1 MNAKS
6 TPAQQALQAAA
17 TEAGS
22 LLSKLA
28 HPQRLML
35 VCHLLEGECTVGD
48 LAQAVGL
55 RQPTTS
61 QHLAQL
67 KADGIVT
74 PRRDG
79 QMIYYKLA
87 TGPSRA
93 IIKAL
98 QAHFCKEKS

>member
-1 MNAKS
+1 MNIKS
-6 TPAQQALQAAA
+6 TPAQAALQTAAA
-17 TEAGS
+17 EASS
-22 LLSKLA
+22 LLGRLA

-35 VCHLLEGECTVGD
+35 VCQLLAGECAVGA

-67 KADGIVT
+67 KADGIVV
-74 PRRDG
+74 PRRAG
-79 QMIYYKLA
+79 QIIYYKLA
-87 TGPSRA
+87 PGPSRA